1 MATTSPG
8 RLHAL
13 ASGRVQ
19 GVFYRMF
26 VLQEAQRLGLKGCVR
41 NMADGRVEVIAEGG
55 RPSLERLLERLK
67 VGPRGAAVEKVDA
80 AWSESLH
87 EFDDFHIDY

>member
-1 MATTSPG
+1 MSSRS

-13 ASGRVQ
+13 VSGRVQ

-26 VLQEAQRLGLKGCVR
+26 VMQEAQRLSLTGCVR
-41 NMADGRVEVIAEGG
+41 NMADGRVEVIAEGERQRLEQLAG
-55 RPSLERLLERLK
+55 RLA
-67 VGPRGAAVEKVDA
+67 VGPRGAAVEKVDVV
-80 AWSESLH
+80 WSDYLH